1 MILTSLFLSIIYKQ
15 SPHAYLEKYCMSP
28 VSILLAHS
36 QKALKQDSN
45 QQVAWLAC
53 FHTTVLTN
61 NKFKNQHLSLSYTK
75 LRIINTAFI
84 FSSN

>member
-1 MILTSLFLSIIYKQ
+1 
-15 SPHAYLEKYCMSP
+15 MSP

-75 LRIINTAFI
+75 IRIINTAFI
-84 FSSN
+84 FSSNWILISSLKLGHNISLIVSLTS